1 MYNSSQ
7 PTPNSSNS
15 SDEAHDDLLATLAAA
30 RELNPDMDKALAD
43 QYLARRKEE
52 KQRQEQQAPAVVPSE
67 QTPAYPRWRVAPVIP
82 ILCAFMVCAILV
94 AAFAHNGQFWH
105 DGQFWWFFWIPLIFG
120 GWWWRR
126 GYPGSS
132 DSRYQRY
139 LDRERYRQARWEARH
154 GYLPPSTAEGPRNAT
169 LPTAQPTSPG
179 QSGPAQPTAGE
190 PAAAMRPSQPPSP
203 TSFTPGIPGAPP
215 MNPAG

>member
-7 PTPNSSNS
+7 PTPNSPNP

-52 KQRQEQQAPAVVPSE
+52 KQRQEQQAPAVVQSE
-67 QTPAYPRWRVAPVIP
+67 QSPSFSGWRGAPLIP
-82 ILCAFMVCAILV
+82 ILCTVMVTAILI
-94 AAFAHNGQFWH
+94 AAFAHNGQFW
-105 DGQFWWFFWIPLIFG
+105 WFFWIPMIFG

-126 GYPGSS
+126 GYPGGN

-154 GYLPPSTAEGPRNAT
+154 GYLPPEGAEGSRTAT
-169 LPTAQPTSPG
+169 LPGSGQAQPG
-179 QSGPAQPTAGE
+179 QPTPARPASGE
-190 PAAAMRPSQPPSP
+190 PAAAMRPPQPPSP
-203 TSFTPGIPGAPP
+203 TTTFTPGIPGAPP

>member
-7 PTPNSSNS
+7 PTPSSSNSSNS

-52 KQRQEQQAPAVVPSE
+52 KQRREQQAPTVVQSD
-67 QTPAYPRWRVAPVIP
+67 QTPVYPRWRGSPLIP
-82 ILCAFMVCAILV
+82 ILCVFMVISIFPL
-94 AAFAHNGQFWH
+94 AALAHN
-105 DGQFWWFFWIPLIFG
+105 GQFWWFFWIPLIFG

-126 GYPGSS
+126 GYPGSN

-154 GYLPPSTAEGPRNAT
+154 GYLPPSTAEGSRNAT
-169 LPTAQPTSPG
+169 VPASRPTSPSG
-179 QSGPAQPTAGE
+179 QPAPSQPVASE
-190 PAAAMRPSQPPSP
+190 PAAPTRPSQPPSP
-203 TSFTPGIPGAPP
+203 TTFTPGIPGAPP